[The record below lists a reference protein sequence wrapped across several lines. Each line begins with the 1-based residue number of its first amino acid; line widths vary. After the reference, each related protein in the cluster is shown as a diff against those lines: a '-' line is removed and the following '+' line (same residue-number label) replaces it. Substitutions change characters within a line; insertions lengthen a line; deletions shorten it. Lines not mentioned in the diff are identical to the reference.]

1 MIKDDVTKA
10 SLREKH
16 REFVDIIINEKY
28 FKEVGAAY
36 NFFASYALSLNIEA
50 SDDEINKPRKSNVDD
65 ADRKKFN
72 NVLYSI
78 KGLYKNSKLA
88 NEIPVRIMNALADIG
103 IQKAIDNYWDKDSKE
118 LNMVDILKNK

>member
-1 MIKDDVTKA
+1 MIRDDVTKA
-10 SLREKH
+10 SLREEH

-36 NFFASYALSLNIEA
+36 NFFVSYALSLNIEA

-78 KGLYKNSKLA
+78 KGLYKNSKQA
-88 NEIPVRIMNALADIG
+88 NETPVRIMNALADIG
-103 IQKAIDNYWDKDSKE
+103 IQKVIDNYWDKDSKE
-118 LNMVDILKNK
+118 LNMIDILKK